1 MSFPDDFDTVTIRN
15 LPVRCQRE
23 EVIAAVNQLGFSEDI
38 LSFVYLPTRSKNAKK
53 PCNRGYCFVGFQSPS
68 LAQRF
73 LDASIA
79 FRLPGRQGAKDLVIE
94 RARIQGLA
102 PSEVSRF
109 GALRTP
115 AEEIKL
121 QQTTM
126 EPVFVQPQPLS
137 IVSSL
142 SAEERTSSVVVQ
154 AVSRT
159 SPQGVSSCSPDTDV
173 DVDCKLKVFSK
184 PATERHVGFL
194 DRRVSRI
201 SIAGRSSISS
211 ECSSLRRSSG
221 MSRASF
227 MSTSTFASTLGL
239 AAAYSEADSNSSGSD
254 SEEEDETPVPSKVED
269 TTQAYLSLSRMA
281 GNNVFA
287 CEKRLTVS
295 EFASMDSLLAQSIH
309 FIRLQV

>member
-1 MSFPDDFDTVTIRN
+1 MLFADDFDTVTIRN

-23 EVIAAVNQLGFSEDI
+23 EVIGALNQLGFSEDV

-53 PCNRGYCFVGFQSPS
+53 PCNRGYCFVGFHSPS

-102 PSEVSRF
+102 PSEVSPF

-115 AEEIKL
+115 AEEMKR
-121 QQTTM
+121 QQATV
-126 EPVFVQPQPLS
+126 ELACVQPEPLS
-137 IVSSL
+137 IVSFL
-142 SAEERTSSVVVQ
+142 SDEETTSS
-154 AVSRT
+154 S
-159 SPQGVSSCSPDTDV
+159 QGEV

-239 AAAYSEADSNSSGSD
+239 TAAYSEADSNSNSSSD
-254 SEEEDETPVPSKVED
+254 SEEEDETGVPPKVED
-269 TTQAYLSLSRMA
+269 TTQAHFSLSRMA
-281 GNNVFA
+281 GNNVSA
-287 CEKRLTVS
+287 CEKQLTVS
-295 EFASMDSLLAQSIH
+295 EFASMDSLLGQCS
-309 FIRLQV
+309 FTRFQV